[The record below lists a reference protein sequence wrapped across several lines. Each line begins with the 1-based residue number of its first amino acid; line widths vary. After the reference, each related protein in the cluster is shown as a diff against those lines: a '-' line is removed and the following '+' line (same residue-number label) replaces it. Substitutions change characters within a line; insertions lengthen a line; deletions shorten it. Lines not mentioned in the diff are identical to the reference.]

1 MRTHRSVLNFAS
13 GILFTLATTLTAFFT
28 TPLLLAWLNPVR
40 FGAYRMIT
48 DWNGYLTLLDF
59 GLGGALLPLLARAL
73 GQGDT
78 PMLRKVLAAGTRAY
92 LWLTLVMLAAGVAMM
107 PLVVWSVGVPAAL
120 RGDLRLAWILN
131 LLSFLPLGLAPFRS
145 IAEASQ
151 RSYWINTLMTF
162 QCLLITALALIFAW
176 GGLGISGQALAFTLG
191 IFSFFAMLTW
201 DGLRHDPG
209 LLRAPVSAVADPG
222 VWSAILSL
230 SVPSLILSLSG
241 RVGLLSDNLIAG
253 GFLGPAMAASLYI
266 TVRLAS
272 LVQIQLQAIGAAS
285 WAGLA
290 ELHAQ
295 GAREVF
301 NRRLVELTTLVAVLG
316 LAVLGPVAAYN
327 RHFFELWVGSRLIP
341 FGGNR
346 VVVVAALNAFLLG
359 LFSLW
364 GWCFSGTGQMRLM
377 VAPSLL
383 ATAINLAASLVLTWR
398 LGLVGPALG
407 TLVASLTISLWYLP
421 LLLRRYFGISLRAL
435 GWAIAWP
442 LVWGVP
448 YALGLWWVAHVHR
461 PRGWAGLI
469 AEMGGA
475 ALGFLAVSAVLILS
489 PTDRALWRL
498 RWSGFVQIWKEA
510 MGWRPGSP
518 EQSDRIAAR
527 PADIVIPS
535 SDHGTHDD
543 GHAHR

>member
-1 MRTHRSVLNFAS
+1 MRTHRSILNFAS
-13 GILFTLATTLTAFFT
+13 GVLFTLATTLTAFFT

-48 DWNGYLTLLDF
+48 DWNGYLALLDF
-59 GLGGALLPLLARAL
+59 GLGGALLPLFARAL

-92 LWLTLVMLAAGVAMM
+92 LWLTLVMLTVGVAMM
-107 PLVVWSVGVPAAL
+107 PLVVWSVAVPGSL
-120 RGDLRLAWILN
+120 LGDLRLAWILS
-131 LLSFLPLGLAPFRS
+131 LLSFLPFGLAPFRS

-151 RSYWINTLMTF
+151 RSYWVNTLMTF
-162 QCLLITALALIFAW
+162 QCLLITALSLLFAW

-191 IFSFFAMLTW
+191 ILSFFAMLTW
-201 DGLRHDPG
+201 DGLRREPG
-209 LLRAPVSAVADPG
+209 LLRAPLAAAPDPG
-222 VWSAILSL
+222 VWHAIFSL
-230 SVPSLILSLSG
+230 SVPALLISLSG

-266 TVRLAS
+266 TVRLPILA
-272 LVQIQLQAIGAAS
+272 QIQLQAIGAAS

-327 RHFFELWVGSRLIP
+327 RHFFDLWVGSKLIP

-346 VVVVAALNAFLLG
+346 VVVVASLNAFLLG

-364 GWCFSGTGQMRLM
+364 GWCFSGTGQMRLL

-448 YALGLWWVAHVHR
+448 YVLGLWWVAHVHR

-475 ALGFLAVSAVLILS
+475 ALGFLAISAALILS

-498 RWSGFVQIWKEA
+498 RWNGFVQIWKET
-510 MGWRPGSP
+510 MGWRGDLPDQSNRIVPESVDLAFPSPGG
-518 EQSDRIAAR
+518 AN
-527 PADIVIPS
+527 
-535 SDHGTHDD
+535 HDD
-543 GHAHR
+543 DHAHR